1 MSLNTL
7 AFIYNSG
14 VEPTTILYLDTPPTL
29 DELQRLIMD
38 MGISVRDL
46 LCKNTD
52 SYEQVGLAENPHT
65 SP

>member
-1 MSLNTL
+1 
-7 AFIYNSG
+7 
-14 VEPTTILYLDTPPTL
+14 
-29 DELQRLIMD
+29 MD